1 MTHDK
6 PDVIV
11 MRACAL
17 AFIAMI
23 LIACAPMKPCDPE
36 RLNCDNGTRS
46 TGGSISRPSVSNN
59 PAGLSGGGQV
69 SNPGPSKPS
78 TGPGKPGHGPK
89 GGGKGHGHHGGHG
102 KGKGK

>member
-46 TGGSISRPSVSNN
+46 TGGAVSRPAAKPTGPSESNN
-59 PAGLSGGGQV
+59 PGRPASGGQV
-69 SNPGPSKPS
+69 GS
-78 TGPGKPGHGPK
+78 PGKGGH
-89 GGGKGHGHHGGHG
+89 KGHGNS
-102 KGKGK
+102 KGKK

>member
-69 SNPGPSKPS
+69 S
-78 TGPGKPGHGPK
+78 PGKSPGK
-89 GGGKGHGHHGGHG
+89 GGHKGHHGGKHG
-102 KGKGK
+102 KSKGTK

>member
-23 LIACAPMKPCDPE
+23 LIACGGGDEPPTE
-36 RLNCDNGTRS
+36 RQVLL
-46 TGGSISRPSVSNN
+46 P
-59 PAGLSGGGQV
+59 GGGQV
-69 SNPGPSKPS
+69 KHI
-78 TGPGKPGHGPK
+78 KE
-89 GGGKGHGHHGGHG
+89 
-102 KGKGK
+102 

>member
-23 LIACAPMKPCDPE
+23 LIACGGGDQEMPTE
-36 RLNCDNGTRS
+36 RPVPL
-46 TGGSISRPSVSNN
+46 P
-59 PAGLSGGGQV
+59 GGGQV
-69 SNPGPSKPS
+69 
-78 TGPGKPGHGPK
+78 K
-89 GGGKGHGHHGGHG
+89 GTK
-102 KGKGK
+102 